1 MIEHNLN
8 YFIFFFKKLKVA
20 AYLKQLMP
28 INKVQE
34 HFRQPLSRATFFDDC
49 LCFLSNFHY

>member
-8 YFIFFFKKLKVA
+8 YFIFFQKKLKVA